1 MATVADYHDT
11 EQSPRQRQRFWNG
24 VPENSVA
31 KEDWDPPAIESQE
44 AERDG
49 RDSFRS

>member
-1 MATVADYHDT
+1 MATAANCHDA

-44 AERDG
+44 VEGAG
-49 RDSFRS
+49 RDSSRS